1 MDQFSRPT
9 QEWFEGAFPAP
20 TAAQLGAWGAIAAGE
35 HTLVIAPTGSG
46 KTLSAFLWA
55 IDRLAARGPRKAPPG
70 TSVLYVSP
78 LKALAVDVERNLRAP
93 LVGVT
98 QTAKRLGL
106 PAPDITVG
114 VRSGDTPAAARRTM
128 QRTPPDILITTPESL
143 FLMLTSAARETLRTV
158 HTVIVDEVHAI
169 AGSKRGAHLALS
181 LARLD
186 VLAQTP
192 GLDGS
197 IGQARPAQRIG
208 LSATVR
214 PPEEVGR
221 FLVGAA
227 PITIVAPPAPK
238 TFDLSVRVPVADMT
252 EPDPVGE
259 FDEDQSRTPSIWPHV
274 DAAIVDLVV
283 RHRSSI
289 VFANSRR
296 LAERLTARLNEAY
309 AERLGDS
316 VDLDSGDSAAPGASA
331 VAEGDGHSAG
341 SALGR
346 RVAESEDPT
355 PAFAG
360 PPPVSPGRTPS
371 EYGATGEVNHGAAAL
386 LARAHHGS
394 VSKEQ
399 RAIIEDDL
407 KTGRLRCVVAT
418 SSLELGIDMGAVDL
432 VVQVEAPPSVA
443 SGLQRVGRAGHQVG
457 EISRGVIFP
466 KHRTDVIHCAVASM
480 RMTAG
485 QIERLRIPAHPL
497 DILAQQTVAACALEP
512 IDADAWFE
520 TVRGTGSYAELPRS
534 AFEAVLDLLS
544 GRYPSD
550 EFAELRPRVVWDR
563 DAGTLTGRPGA
574 QRLAV
579 TSGGAIPDRGL
590 FPVFMV
596 GEKASRVGELDE
608 EMVYESRVGDVF
620 ALGATSWRIED
631 ITHDRVL
638 VTPAFGLPGRLP
650 FWHGD
655 SLGRPAE
662 LGAAL
667 GEFVRTAGQAIEH
680 APAAQLDAL
689 LRSAES
695 PGSRASGDLD
705 AAPDPVGSTAS
716 EDSDAGTPR
725 SLAASSRG
733 RRRKSGDSLAAAA
746 DVATSAPG
754 ESAATVS
761 KSGSAASKSP
771 AAGTPASAARS
782 GAARHKSGGAATA
795 GAELSALEQIVHAA
809 GLDDFATANLV
820 ALLREQSSAT
830 GHLPTDRTL
839 LVERFRD
846 ELGDW
851 RLVLH
856 SPYGQPVHAPWAL
869 AVGARLRERFGV
881 DAVPTAADDGIVV
894 RLPDTTDDPPGADLF
909 VFEPDEI
916 DELVTEQVG
925 GSALFA
931 SRFRECSAR
940 ALLLP
945 RRDPGRRAPLWQQR
959 QRAAQLLD
967 VARKFPDF
975 PMLLETVRECL
986 QDVYDLPALRELQSG
1001 IARRKLR
1008 LVEVET
1014 ATPSPFANALLFDY
1028 IGQFMYEGDSP
1039 LAERR
1044 AAALSLDSS
1053 LLAELLGRVEL
1064 RELLDPAVLELTQRE
1079 LQRLTDERHARDAE
1093 GLADLL
1099 RLLGPLTAQEAA
1111 QRCTADPGPWFAE
1124 LAAARRALEVSF
1136 AGQRWWAAVEDAARL
1151 RDALGVP
1158 LPIGTPAAFIE
1169 PVADPLGDLVGR
1181 YARTHGPF
1189 GLEALAHRFG
1199 IGTAVA
1205 ATALHRLAAEK
1216 RVVEGEFTPGAAGAE
1231 WCDTQVLRR
1240 LRRRSLAAAR
1250 KDVEPVATA
1259 AFARFLPAWQHVGTA
1274 ELRGVDGVFAV
1285 VEQLAGV
1292 PIPAS
1297 AWETLVL
1304 PARVRDYTPAML
1316 DELMATGEVVWSGHG
1331 SITAKDGWI
1340 ALHPADQA
1348 PLTLPPPDDIDLT
1361 ETQIQ
1366 LLLALGATVIPTS
1379 PAVGDSSPLAG
1390 AARSASGPGAAKSP
1404 AAGKAARDRQSPD
1417 TPTVGD
1423 APRAVEIHSWA
1434 ADFPDSIGTRTSD
1447 RAVRSVDAAEA
1458 ADTERGEPWGDA
1470 AEAADDATQRAKG
1483 PHLQADSA
1491 ATPLVGMAGS
1501 GDFATTDE
1509 GAHGVAP
1516 PEPGATASGRAD
1528 ALSSGGPA
1536 DGSDTVAGE
1545 PKTARVQVI
1554 PSSGGAYFFRQL
1566 SDSTGLLDDAAVAA
1580 ALWELV
1586 WAGYVGGDTFAPVR
1600 ALLSGT
1606 TRTTTAHRSPRRTP
1620 RGRAYLPRP
1629 NMPVR
1634 SGPPTVAG
1642 RWSLLPE
1649 RVSDNTI
1656 RAHATADQLLERY
1669 GVLTRG
1675 AVQGEGIPG
1684 GFALMY
1690 RVLTEFEDRGR
1701 CRRGYFIDSLGG
1713 AQFSTTDVVDRL
1725 RSFDTDRDD
1734 RVIGSAVVLAACD
1747 PANPYGAALPWPKG
1761 AAEGAGHRPG
1771 RKAGALVVLID
1782 GDLTLYLERGG
1793 KTLLTFTEDPERR
1806 TRAAAALAALVHDRR
1821 VDSLVVERVDG
1832 DSVHGNT
1839 FATFLTDAGFA
1850 PTPRGFRLRGRP

>member
-1 MDQFSRPT
+1 MDRFSPATRA
-9 QEWFEGAFPAP
+9 WFEGAFPAP
-20 TAAQLGAWGAIAAGE
+20 TAAQLGAWEAISAGE

-55 IDRLAARGPRKAPPG
+55 IDQLANREPEDGPRK
-70 TSVLYVSP
+70 TSVLYISP

-98 QTAKRLGL
+98 QTAKRLGV
-106 PAPDITVG
+106 PAPEIRVG
-114 VRSGDTPAAARRTM
+114 VRSGDTSASERRSM

-143 FLMLTSAARETLRTV
+143 FLMLTSAARETLSEV

-186 VLAQTP
+186 ALTE
-192 GLDGS
+192 
-197 IGQARPAQRIG
+197 RPAQRIG

-214 PPEEVGR
+214 PPAEVGR
-221 FLVGAA
+221 FLVGGA
-227 PITIVAPPAPK
+227 PITIVSPPAPK
-238 TFDLSVRVPVADMT
+238 TFDLTVRVPVADMT
-252 EPDPVGE
+252 EPDESGE
-259 FDEDQSRTPSIWPHV
+259 AVSIWPHV
-274 DAAIVDLVV
+274 DEAIVDLVLE
-283 RHRSSI
+283 HRSSI

-296 LAERLTARLNEAY
+296 LSERLTARLNEAY
-309 AERLGDS
+309 AARIGEAVETEHAPPAQLGPS
-316 VDLDSGDSAAPGASA
+316 TEVVHGAS
-331 VAEGDGHSAG
+331 
-341 SALGR
+341 
-346 RVAESEDPT
+346 P
-355 PAFAG
+355 
-360 PPPVSPGRTPS
+360 
-371 EYGATGEVNHGAAAL
+371 L

-399 RAIIEDDL
+399 RALIEDDL
-407 KTGRLRCVVAT
+407 KSGRLRCVVAT
-418 SSLELGIDMGAVDL
+418 SSLELGIDMGAVEL

-457 EISRGVIFP
+457 EISKGVIFP
-466 KHRTDVIHCAVASM
+466 KHRTDVIHCAVASK

-485 QIERLRIPAHPL
+485 QIEELKVPTHPL

-512 IDADAWFE
+512 LDADAWFE
-520 TVRGTGSYAELPRS
+520 VVRSTGSYAALPRS
-534 AFEAVLDLLS
+534 AYESVLDLLS

-550 EFAELRPRVVWDR
+550 EFAELRPRIVWDR

-620 ALGATSWRIED
+620 ALGATSWRIEE
-631 ITHDRVL
+631 ITFDRVL

-667 GEFVRTAGQAIEH
+667 GEFVRQAGQAVEKSTGRRK
-680 APAAQLDAL
+680 ANGTAAVAKE
-689 LRSAES
+689 A
-695 PGSRASGDLD
+695 
-705 AAPDPVGSTAS
+705 AAPG
-716 EDSDAGTPR
+716 
-725 SLAASSRG
+725 
-733 RRRKSGDSLAAAA
+733 
-746 DVATSAPG
+746 
-754 ESAATVS
+754 
-761 KSGSAASKSP
+761 
-771 AAGTPASAARS
+771 AAGATGASPDSASAK
-782 GAARHKSGGAATA
+782 AAGGGAAMTR
-795 GAELSALEQIVHAA
+795 AELSDISHAA
-809 GLDDFATANLV
+809 GLDDNATANLV
-820 ALLREQSSAT
+820 ALLEEQRAAT
-830 GHLPTDRTL
+830 GQLPTDKTL

-856 SPYGQPVHAPWAL
+856 SPYGLPVHAPWAL

-881 DAVPTAADDGIVV
+881 DAAPTPSDDGIVV
-894 RLPDTTDDPPGADLF
+894 RLPDTTDEPPGAELF

-916 DELVTEQVG
+916 DDIVTEQVG

-945 RRDPGRRAPLWQQR
+945 RRDPGKRAPLWQQR
-959 QRAAQLLD
+959 QRSAQLLD

-975 PMLLETVRECL
+975 PILLETVRECL
-986 QDVYDLPALRELQSG
+986 QDVYDLPSLRDLLSRV
-1001 IARRKLR
+1001 ARRQLR

-1014 ATPSPFANALLFDY
+1014 ASPSPFANSLLFDY

-1064 RELLDPAVLELTQRE
+1064 RELLDASVLELTERE
-1079 LQRLTDERHARDAE
+1079 LQRLTPERHARDME

-1099 RLLGPLTAQEAA
+1099 RLLGPLTAEEAA
-1111 QRCTADPGPWFAE
+1111 RRCVADPREWFAE
-1124 LAAARRALEVSF
+1124 LVKSHRALEVSF
-1136 AGQRWWAAVEDAARL
+1136 AGSQWWVAIEDAARL

-1158 LPIGTPAAFIE
+1158 LPIGVPAAFIE
-1169 PVADPLGDLVGR
+1169 PVADPLGDLIGR

-1189 GLEALAHRFG
+1189 TLDAAAHRFG
-1199 IGTAVA
+1199 LGPAVA
-1205 ATALHRLAAEK
+1205 ATALHRLGLEK

-1231 WCDTQVLRR
+1231 WCDSEVLRR

-1250 KDVEPVATA
+1250 KEVEPVATA
-1259 AFARFLPAWQHVGTA
+1259 ALGRFLPAWQHIGTG
-1274 ELRGVDGVFAV
+1274 ELRGVDGVATV

-1297 AWETLVL
+1297 AWESLIL
-1304 PARVRDYTPAML
+1304 PSRVRDYSPAML
-1316 DELMATGEVVWSGHG
+1316 DELLSTGEVIWSGHG

-1340 ALHPADQA
+1340 ALHPTEQA
-1348 PLTLPPPDDIDLT
+1348 PLTLPPPDQLDLG
-1361 ETQIQ
+1361 ETHMS
-1366 LLLALGATVIPTS
+1366 LLLALGATVVGGPTPPS
-1379 PAVGDSSPLAG
+1379 PTVSGVGTVAATGSAEADKADQPGGPGSAADQSAVSAGDETDAARLEAVAG
-1390 AARSASGPGAAKSP
+1390 AGATAAARSRQP
-1404 AAGKAARDRQSPD
+1404 AAG
-1417 TPTVGD
+1417 
-1423 APRAVEIHSWA
+1423 
-1434 ADFPDSIGTRTSD
+1434 
-1447 RAVRSVDAAEA
+1447 
-1458 ADTERGEPWGDA
+1458 
-1470 AEAADDATQRAKG
+1470 
-1483 PHLQADSA
+1483 SA
-1491 ATPLVGMAGS
+1491 Y
-1501 GDFATTDE
+1501 
-1509 GAHGVAP
+1509 
-1516 PEPGATASGRAD
+1516 
-1528 ALSSGGPA
+1528 
-1536 DGSDTVAGE
+1536 
-1545 PKTARVQVI
+1545 QVV

-1566 SDSTGLLDDAAVAA
+1566 AEASGVEDESAVVT

-1586 WAGYVGGDTFAPVR
+1586 WAGHVAGDTFAPVR

-1606 TRTTTAHRSPRRTP
+1606 TRTTTAHRTPRRAP
-1620 RGRAYLPRP
+1620 RGRMYLPRSGTQ
-1629 NMPVR
+1629 VR
-1634 SGPPTVAG
+1634 TSPPQVAG

-1649 RVSDNTI
+1649 RVADNTI
-1656 RAHATADQLLERY
+1656 RAHATADVLLERY

-1675 AVQGEGIPG
+1675 SVQSEGVTG

-1701 CRRGYFIDSLGG
+1701 CRRGYFVDSLGG

-1725 RSFDTDRDD
+1725 RSFDSDRIRYPGDGGFD
-1734 RVIGSAVVLAACD
+1734 AAESASGGPGVDSEAVGKALALAACD
-1747 PANPYGAALPWPKG
+1747 PANPYGAALPWPKA

-1771 RKAGALVVLID
+1771 RKAGALVVLVA
-1782 GDLTLYLERGG
+1782 GELALYLERGG
-1793 KTLLTFTEDPERR
+1793 KTLLTFTEDPAIR
-1806 TRAAAALAALVHDRR
+1806 TAAAFALAALVHDRR
-1821 VDSLVVERVDG
+1821 VDSLVIDRVNG
-1832 DSVHGNT
+1832 ESVHGNT
-1839 FATFLTDAGFA
+1839 FADFLTHAGFA
-1850 PTPRGFRLRGRP
+1850 PTPRGFRLRSRP